1 MPEIR
6 SLQQNDLEQEYA
18 KGFVDGQNQR
28 ERRLSRLDTRGPARC
43 WQLNDDASNN
53 WCDDAGMDGRAE
65 MTAEQSRPNELKN
78 IGYELFIGALSLLSI
93 INLVLMLFS
102 ADPNLYTVLVVINAI
117 MFPIFLGDFLYRFF
131 TAENKRTYFFRG
143 FGWADLLSSLPL
155 QQLKILRVF
164 RLWRVIRLFRAFGA
178 KNLVREF
185 IDHRAENALLTVGF
199 LVLCVLEFGSL
210 FILRAESASSD
221 ANITSASDAIWW
233 AYVTIT
239 TVGYGDRYPVTNQ
252 GRTIAIVVM
261 TAGVG
266 LFGTLSGYLANLF
279 LSPSKAEVEEQ
290 KEGEE
295 EVEPNEAQ
303 SDEPKAK
310 IDALRRMIEAQEAA
324 MAQMKAELDE
334 IETML

>member
-1 MPEIR
+1 
-6 SLQQNDLEQEYA
+6 
-18 KGFVDGQNQR
+18 
-28 ERRLSRLDTRGPARC
+28 
-43 WQLNDDASNN
+43 
-53 WCDDAGMDGRAE
+53 
-65 MTAEQSRPNELKN
+65 MTLKPGKPNELKN
-78 IGYELFIGALSLLSI
+78 TGYELFIGALSLLSI
-93 INLVLMLFS
+93 INLVIMLFS
-102 ADPNLYTVLVVINAI
+102 SDPNLYTVLVVINAI

-131 TAENKRTYFFRG
+131 TAENRREYFFRR

-164 RLWRVIRLFRAFGA
+164 RLWRVIRLFITFGA

-239 TVGYGDRYPVTNQ
+239 TVGYGDRYPVTNA
-252 GRTIAIVVM
+252 GRTIAIFVM

-279 LSPSKAEVEEQ
+279 LSPSRAEDEQ
-290 KEGEE
+290 E
-295 EVEPNEAQ
+295 EVESTEVA

-310 IDALRRMIEAQEAA
+310 IDALRRMIQAQETA
-324 MAQMKAELDE
+324 MAQMKAELDD